1 MLNKLFEGLLTVVT
15 YVLITVAVFM
25 FTLWITIGGML
36 VVGDVRNFIETQ
48 ILTKNYE
55 ERMLDNCTAISDALE
70 TLDNRIDIS
79 QQVDIINEAH
89 DETDPLLIKYIM
101 HPYLMK

>member
-25 FTLWITIGGML
+25 FILWITIGGML

-48 ILTKNYE
+48 VLTKNYE
-55 ERMLDNCTAISDALE
+55 EIMLDNHMAISDALE

-79 QQVDIINEAH
+79 QRVDIINETY
-89 DETDPLLIKYIM
+89 DEMDPLLIKYII